1 MPNLARLT
9 SGTLIGRVEELQA
22 ALAALRDLLE
32 GRPGV
37 VVVRGP
43 AGIGKTRFVMTLAD
57 RLRVDGVR
65 VMVGACLDLGVGAP
79 PYSALIGAFRSV
91 DPPAVQVLDALTG
104 AVDMRRSRLF
114 ELLRSTTTA
123 LARRR
128 LTVPWS
134 RTCTGRTGSPV
145 TPCSIWTTM
154 AREGRWALVV
164 TFRDDEVVA
173 RPAVRSSWRCW
184 ITTHW
189 SM

>member
-114 ELLRSTTTA
+114 ELLQAYDSAGPAAADRAHGT
-123 LARRR
+123 
-128 LTVPWS
+128 

-145 TPCSIWTTM
+145 TPCSI
-154 AREGRWALVV
+154 
-164 TFRDDEVVA
+164 
-173 RPAVRSSWRCW
+173 
-184 ITTHW
+184 
-189 SM
+189 